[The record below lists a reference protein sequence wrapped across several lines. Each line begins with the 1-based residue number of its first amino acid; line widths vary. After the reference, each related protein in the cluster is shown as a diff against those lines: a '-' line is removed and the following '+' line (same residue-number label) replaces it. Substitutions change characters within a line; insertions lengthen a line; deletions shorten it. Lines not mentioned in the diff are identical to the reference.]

1 MHDKQVRRRRAVL
14 ILLVAVSLIL
24 LTAYFGETPTSP
36 LHSVQR
42 GVVEVLSPVEQG
54 ANTVLAP
61 VRNAAGWVSDTLHAK
76 SQVKQLRAQVQNLTA
91 ELAQAKGAQLE
102 NAQLSHLVH
111 LDNSIGVAAYHPVT
125 AQVIARDPT
134 LWYQTVEVDKGS
146 DDGVRLHDPVIA
158 DRGLVG
164 EITEVSATA
173 SIVSLI
179 TDHTVSVTA
188 RVTDANG
195 DTGELVPAV
204 GSPNQLVL
212 QYLQPPNPG
221 QVQNGPQAGQLV
233 VTAGFKSNSLESWFP
248 ANIPIGWVAQFN
260 EDQLFNDGQI
270 QVTPAANLRS
280 FDVVQILTSP
290 QPGTLRAQAP

>member
-61 VRNAAGWVSDTLHAK
+61 VRDGAGWVSDTLHAK
-76 SQVKQLRAQVQNLTA
+76 SQVKQLRTQVQSLTA
-91 ELAQAKGAQLE
+91 QLAQAKGAQLE

-111 LDNSIGVAAYHPVT
+111 LDNSIGVSAYHPVT

-134 LWYQTVEVDKGS
+134 LWYRTVEVDKGS
-146 DDGVRLHDPVIA
+146 DDGVHLHDPVIA

-164 EITEVSATA
+164 EISEVSPTA

-221 QVQNGPQAGQLV
+221 QIQNGPQAGQLV
-233 VTAGFKSNSLESWFP
+233 VTAGFRSNSLESWFP

-260 EDQLFNDGQI
+260 EDQLFNNGQI
-270 QVTPAANLRS
+270 QVTPAADLRR
-280 FDVVQILTSP
+280 FDVAQILTAS
-290 QPGTLRAQAP
+290 QPGLERASLP